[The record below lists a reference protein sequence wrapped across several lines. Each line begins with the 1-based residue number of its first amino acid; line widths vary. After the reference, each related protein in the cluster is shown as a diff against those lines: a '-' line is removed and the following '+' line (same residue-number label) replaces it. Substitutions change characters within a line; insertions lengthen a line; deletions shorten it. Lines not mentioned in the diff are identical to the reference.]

1 VFCFIT
7 LSSKK
12 LCRSLFSFMCLCIE
26 CTEMS
31 SKVMNGGAPSL
42 HPHTGN
48 GPIFGTSISQI
59 VGNVCLQTSTALH
72 PVCEPLPWRLND

>member
-1 VFCFIT
+1 
-7 LSSKK
+7 
-12 LCRSLFSFMCLCIE
+12 
-26 CTEMS
+26 MS